1 MVAFR
6 IFFELQNVFLK
17 NYRPVQKQGNQIPP
31 TPFVEGG
38 AVMDP
43 SFSKRGWG
51 DLQPLMQYAD

>member
-1 MVAFR
+1 
-6 IFFELQNVFLK
+6 LK

-38 AVMDP
+38 ASMDP

-51 DLQPLMQYAD
+51 DLQPLMKYAG